1 MKLYYNGKGYPCKW
15 KTQMKNDNMWYSMEP
30 VKLTVTM
37 PESLYDIILL
47 DIKLDKKN
55 NTLRDIFRF
64 RLLLNKDEISRDRD
78 KLVVENN
85 ELWDME
91 TYLDRSTISSKFRNG
106 DVKVVFYLSVFE
118 ETELNKSELRNILL
132 SELV

>member
-1 MKLYYNGKGYPCKW
+1 MKLYYNGKGFPCKW
-15 KTQMKNDNMWYSMEP
+15 KTQMNNDNMWYSMEP
-30 VKLTVTM
+30 VKLTVTI

-64 RLLLNKDEISRDRD
+64 RLLLQKGEMSRDRD

-118 ETELNKSELRNILL
+118 EKELDKSELRNILL

>member
-1 MKLYYNGKGYPCKW
+1 MKLYYNGKGFPCNW

-30 VKLTVTM
+30 VKLTVTI

-55 NTLRDIFRF
+55 KTLRDIFRF

-91 TYLDRSTISSKFRNG
+91 TYLDKSTISSKFRNG

-118 ETELNKSELRNILL
+118 EKELDKSELRNILL

>member
-1 MKLYYNGKGYPCKW
+1 MKLYYNGKGFPCKW

-30 VKLTVTM
+30 VKLTVTI

-64 RLLLNKDEISRDRD
+64 RLLLQKGDFSRDPD
-78 KLVVENN
+78 KLTIENN

>member
-1 MKLYYNGKGYPCKW
+1 MKLYYNGKGFPCNW
-15 KTQMKNDNMWYSMEP
+15 KTQMKNDNMWYSMDP
-30 VKLTVTM
+30 VKLTVTI

-47 DIKLDKKN
+47 DIKLDNKN

-91 TYLDRSTISSKFRNG
+91 TYLDKSTISSKFRNG

-118 ETELNKSELRNILL
+118 EKELDKSELRNILL

>member
-1 MKLYYNGKGYPCKW
+1 MKLYYNGKGFPCKW

-30 VKLTVTM
+30 VKLTVTI

-47 DIKLDKKN
+47 DIKLDNKN

-91 TYLDRSTISSKFRNG
+91 TYLDKSTISSKFRNG

-118 ETELNKSELRNILL
+118 EKELDKSELRNILL

>member
-1 MKLYYNGKGYPCKW
+1 MKLYYNGKGFPCKW

-30 VKLTVTM
+30 VKLTVTI

-64 RLLLNKDEISRDRD
+64 RLLLQKGEMSRDRY

-106 DVKVVFYLSVFE
+106 DVKVVFYLSLFE
-118 ETELNKSELRNILL
+118 EKELDKSELRNILL